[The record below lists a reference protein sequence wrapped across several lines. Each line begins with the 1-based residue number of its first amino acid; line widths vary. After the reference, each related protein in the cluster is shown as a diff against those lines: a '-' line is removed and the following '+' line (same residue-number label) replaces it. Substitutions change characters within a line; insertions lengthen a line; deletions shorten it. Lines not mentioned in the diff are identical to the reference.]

1 MTTAAPRRRPPLRSF
16 ALPAVV
22 PVFVAL
28 PGRAR
33 LRVEGLRRRPD
44 VAARLTAQLT
54 GQSSIHRVGAS
65 AVTGN
70 VLILF
75 DATALDLR
83 RLVAVVAQAAAPG
96 PMPSEAVRPGADR
109 WHTLTADAVV
119 SEVETSIATGL
130 DTTEAAAR
138 LARFGEN
145 RLPEPRPKSALEI
158 ITGHVVSVPVLVLG
172 VAAALSLVSG
182 ALIDAGVILAVV
194 TVNAAIGYVT
204 ERRVERI
211 LMSLQSATVPHALVR
226 REGADVRI
234 AAATL
239 VVGDVLILRAGHD
252 ITADAR
258 VIDAEGLAT
267 DESSL
272 TGESLPAAKR
282 PDLVCDHAAGLADR
296 ANMVFAGTVVAEGA
310 ALAVVTA
317 TGRDTEI
324 GRVRALVG
332 ETATPTTPLE
342 RQLDRLGRRLVGVSL
357 AFCGGALALGLLRGF
372 PFTEMIRSVISLAVA
387 AVPEGLPAVATT
399 TLALGVRRMSAQ
411 RTLVRRLAAA
421 ESLGATT
428 VICADKTG
436 TVTENRMTVY
446 GWHLSGSEYR
456 SPAAVYDA
464 RLARALAIGTLCN
477 EAELANG
484 GAEIRGS
491 STEGALLRAARDAGF
506 DYEPLRRRFPLLGV
520 RPRRDGENWMATL
533 HHDGDRRL
541 IAVKGAPE
549 EVLARATRWVDT
561 SGAQPLTADAQ
572 RAIRAANASF
582 AARGMRVLGL
592 AYRELPGDTEPV
604 YDELV
609 WLGLVALSDP
619 VRSGVREAI
628 AACRTAGIRTILI
641 TGDQAQTAAAIAHD
655 LGIAHNGQVRVAE
668 AGQLAG
674 LDRSALATL
683 AREVDVF
690 ARVTPAHK
698 YEIVRALQAAGEVVA
713 MTGDGINDAAALRAA
728 AIGVAMGERGTDV
741 ARDVADV
748 VLLDDDFGSIVGA
761 IAQGRTIRDNIA
773 RALQFLL
780 ATNFSEIL
788 VTLGAL
794 AIGGARPLSATQFLW
809 INLLSDVFPALALA
823 VEPGA
828 PDVMKRPPRD
838 PAQPLLGRADL
849 AGLGAEA
856 AVLTA
861 TTLAAHRLA
870 LAGSGDAARA
880 ATVAFS
886 ALTTS
891 QILHALNCRAGS
903 GVSGVTRNPM
913 LGAVVGGTV
922 ALQALATQVPLLRRI
937 LGVTPLAGGDWVLIG
952 GAAVASLG
960 LIRLGRGVTPAIAP
974 AIRVRT

>member
-1 MTTAAPRRRPPLRSF
+1 M
-16 ALPAVV
+16 
-22 PVFVAL
+22 
-28 PGRAR
+28 AR
-33 LRVEGLRRRPD
+33 
-44 VAARLTAQLT
+44 LT
-54 GQSSIHRVGAS
+54 GQSAIRRVQAS

-75 DATALDLR
+75 DATALDVR
-83 RLVAVVAQAAAPG
+83 RLLAAVARAAAPG
-96 PMPSEAVRPGADR
+96 PMPREAGRPRADR
-109 WHTLTADAVV
+109 SHTLTADAVLRQV
-119 SEVETSIATGL
+119 GTSITTGL
-130 DTTEAAAR
+130 DTREAAAR

-182 ALIDAGVILAVV
+182 AVIDAGVILAVV
-194 TVNAAIGYVT
+194 TVNAAVGYVT
-204 ERRVERI
+204 ERRVERV
-211 LMSLQSATVPHALVR
+211 LMSLQNATVPHALVR
-226 REGADVRI
+226 RESQDVLV
-234 AAATL
+234 AASEL
-239 VVGDVLILRAGHD
+239 VVGDVLVLRAGHD
-252 ITADAR
+252 VAADAR
-258 VIDAEGLAT
+258 LIDAEGLAA

-272 TGESLPAAKR
+272 TGESLPTAKR
-282 PDLVCDHAAGLADR
+282 PHLVCDQDAGLADR
-296 ANMVFAGTVVAEGA
+296 ANMIFAGTVVAEGA
-310 ALAVVTA
+310 GFAVVTA

-332 ETATPTTPLE
+332 ETATPATPLE
-342 RQLDRLGRRLVGVSL
+342 RQLDVLGRRLVGVSL
-357 AFCGGALALGLLRGF
+357 AFCGGALVLGLLRGF
-372 PFTEMIRSVISLAVA
+372 PLIEMIRSVISLAVA

-456 SPAAVYDA
+456 SPVSVYDA
-464 RLARALAIGTLCN
+464 RLARALAIGALCN

-484 GAEIRGS
+484 GTEILGS
-491 STEGALLRAARDAGF
+491 STEGALLRAACDAGF
-506 DYEPLRRRFPLLGV
+506 DYEPLRRRFPLLAV

-541 IAVKGAPE
+541 VAVKGAPE
-549 EVLARATRWVDT
+549 DVLARAARWLDT
-561 SGAQPLTADAQ
+561 TGAQPLTPDAR
-572 RAIRAANASF
+572 RAIRAANAGF

-592 AYRELPGDTEPV
+592 AYRELPSDTEPV

-641 TGDQAQTAAAIAHD
+641 TGDQAQTAAAIARD
-655 LGIAHNGQVRVAE
+655 LGIAHNGEVRVAE

-674 LDRSALATL
+674 LDRSALAAL
-683 AREVDVF
+683 AREIDVF

-748 VLLDDDFGSIVGA
+748 VLLDDDFGSVVDA

-773 RALQFLL
+773 RALRFLL

-794 AIGGARPLSATQFLW
+794 AFGGSRPLSATQFLW

-823 VEPGA
+823 IEPGA

-838 PAQPLLGRADL
+838 PAQPLLSRVDL

-856 AVLTA
+856 TVLTA

-870 LAGSGDAARA
+870 LASSGDGARA

-903 GVSGVTRNPM
+903 GMRSAGGNPT
-913 LGAVVGGTV
+913 LAGVVGGTV
-922 ALQALATQVPLLRRI
+922 AIQALATQLPLLRRI
-937 LGVTPLAGGDWVLIG
+937 LGVTPLAGGDWMLVG
-952 GAAVASLG
+952 SAALASLG
-960 LIRLGRGVTPAIAP
+960 LVRLGRRLAP
-974 AIRVRT
+974 PFVSAV